1 MDRKEFPCG
10 LCNTHFRHKSSLIRH
25 MCQHTGQ
32 RPHPCTACRK
42 AFLTPVRL
50 RRHWARR
57 HNNPLDSGKPLGSG
71 KPLQRGNPLEN
82 DNGKPL
88 EKNDNGKPLEN
99 DNGKPLENDNG
110 KPLENDYGKPLEN
123 VNSLDN
129 DMPLEIVNLLEN
141 DDTLANDKPPEAD
154 NQLDDGTPIDDEIR
168 LDYDNVSQPGVT
180 TSLSILECEII
191 GIVEAAGVCFSLPCY
206 NQGEAVVF

>member
-1 MDRKEFPCG
+1 
-10 LCNTHFRHKSSLIRH
+10 

-42 AFLTPVRL
+42 SFLTPVRL

-57 HNNPLDSGKPLGSG
+57 HNNPLDSG
-71 KPLQRGNPLEN
+71 NPLEN
-82 DNGKPL
+82 DNDKPL
-88 EKNDNGKPLEN
+88 ERKDNGKPLEN

-110 KPLENDYGKPLEN
+110 KPLENDTGNPLENYNGKPLEN
-123 VNSLDN
+123 NN
-129 DMPLEIVNLLEN
+129 GKPIETDMPQEIVNLLESGN
-141 DDTLANDKPPEAD
+141 MLANDKPLEAD
-154 NQLDDGTPIDDEIR
+154 NQVDNSTPIDDEIR
-168 LDYDNVSQPGVT
+168 LGIDNVLSPGVT
-180 TSLSILECEII
+180 TSLSMLEFEII

>member
-1 MDRKEFPCG
+1 
-10 LCNTHFRHKSSLIRH
+10 

-42 AFLTPVRL
+42 SFLTPVRL

-57 HNNPLDSGKPLGSG
+57 HNNPLDSG
-71 KPLQRGNPLEN
+71 NMLEN
-82 DNGKPL
+82 DTGKPL
-88 EKNDNGKPLEN
+88 ENDNGKPLEN

-110 KPLENDYGKPLEN
+110 KPLENDNGKPLEKNDNGKPLEN
-123 VNSLDN
+123 VNPLDN
-129 DMPLEIVNLLEN
+129 DMPLAIVNLLEN
-141 DDTLANDKPPEAD
+141 GNTLANDKPLETD
-154 NQLDDGTPIDDEIR
+154 NQVDNGTPIDHEIR
-168 LDYDNVSQPGVT
+168 LDYDFTVSPLGVT

-191 GIVEAAGVCFSLPCY
+191 GVVEGAGVCFSLPCY

>member
-1 MDRKEFPCG
+1 
-10 LCNTHFRHKSSLIRH
+10 

-42 AFLTPVRL
+42 SFLTPVRL

-71 KPLQRGNPLEN
+71 NPLEN
-82 DNGKPL
+82 DTGKPL

-99 DNGKPLENDNG
+99 DNGKPLENVS
-110 KPLENDYGKPLEN
+110 P
-123 VNSLDN
+123 LDN
-129 DMPLEIVNLLEN
+129 DMPLEIVNLLESGN
-141 DDTLANDKPPEAD
+141 TSGNDKPPEVE
-154 NQLDDGTPIDDEIR
+154 NQLDNGTPIDDEIR
-168 LDYDNVSQPGVT
+168 LDNDNVLPPGLT
-180 TSLSILECEII
+180 TSLSVLECEII
-191 GIVEAAGVCFSLPCY
+191 GMVEGAGLCFSLPCY